1 MKLTVLLIF
10 FSLALL
16 RAETLAAG
24 DEYGIVL
31 KPATFWIGPPD
42 KENAM
47 AFLRIPQ
54 GTQVRIIEEEGD
66 YYRIN
71 HKDLIGYVERKLVQ
85 KLDENGAA
93 KETPAPVNPP
103 IPSPSHTSPFYLV
116 TTATSLRDSP
126 DSQASVLLRL
136 PPEGRVE
143 LLEKTDKYW
152 WKVRYKEKT
161 GWAKAALLNAE

>member
-1 MKLTVLLIF
+1 MKLTVLLIS

-16 RAETLAAG
+16 RAETLPAG

-93 KETPAPVNPP
+93 KETSAPAPAPLAP
-103 IPSPSHTSPFYLV
+103 TPTTPFYLV
-116 TTATSLRDSP
+116 ATATSLRDSP
-126 DSQASVLLRL
+126 DSRASVLLRL

>member
-1 MKLTVLLIF
+1 MKLTVLLIS

-16 RAETLAAG
+16 RAEALPAG
-24 DEYGIVL
+24 DEYGILL
-31 KPATFWIGPPD
+31 KSATFWIGPPH

-54 GTQVRIIEEEGD
+54 GTQVRILEEEGD
-66 YYRIN
+66 YYRVN
-71 HKDLIGYVERKLVQ
+71 HKELIGYVERKLVQ
-85 KLDENGAA
+85 KIGENSVA
-93 KETPAPVNPP
+93 KETPAPAP
-103 IPSPSHTSPFYLV
+103 TSSFYRIAS
-116 TTATSLRDSP
+116 ATSLRDSP
-126 DSQASVLLRL
+126 DSKASILLRL